1 MTMAM
6 GLALGA
12 LLLALAAH
20 LRAQTLARRLAVL
33 TELYWELKY
42 DHGALKAQVTPP
54 SPPAPPP
61 TAFVPLTAI
70 KRSGA

>member
-1 MTMAM
+1 MTIAT
-6 GLALGA
+6 GLTLLALG
-12 LLLALAAH
+12 LAVAAH
-20 LRAQTLARRLAVL
+20 LRAQALTRRLDVL

-54 SPPAPPP
+54 PPPAPVP

-70 KRSGA
+70 KKSGA